1 MIQIRTLREKQKNK
15 KNITNIYLLKIN
27 INISV

>member
-15 KNITNIYLLKIN
+15 KNITNIYLLTIN